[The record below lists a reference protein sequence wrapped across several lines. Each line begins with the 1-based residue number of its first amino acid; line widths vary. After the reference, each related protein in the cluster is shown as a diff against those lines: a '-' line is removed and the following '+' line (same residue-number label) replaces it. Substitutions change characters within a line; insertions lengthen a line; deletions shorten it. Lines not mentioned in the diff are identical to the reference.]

1 MNTEDVKKLNSY
13 LSFNMNEEVFGV
25 NVASV
30 LSILELPKITKIPQ
44 APDYIKGMIN
54 LRGEVLPVVDFHVK
68 LGMPATEITTNTCI
82 LVIEIIVND
91 ETLKCGIMVDTVNE
105 VYEIEADKILPPP
118 TIGNS
123 FRSDFIEGIY
133 RNGESLIMLV
143 NIVNVFKYQDLYTIK
158 DTVDNVPEEVQPI
171 TE

>member
-1 MNTEDVKKLNSY
+1 MNAEEVTKTNSY
-13 LSFNMNEEVFGV
+13 LSFNMNEEVYAV
-25 NVASV
+25 NVSSV
-30 LSILELPKITKIPQ
+30 LSILELPRITKIPQ

-54 LRGEVLPVVDFHVK
+54 LRGEVLSVVDFHVK
-68 LGMPATEITTNTCI
+68 LSMAATEITSNTCI
-82 LVIEIIVND
+82 LVIEINVND
-91 ETLKCGIMVDTVNE
+91 ETLKCGIMVDSVNE

-118 TIGNS
+118 SMGNS

-143 NIVNVFKYQDLYTIK
+143 NIENVFKYQDLSTIK
-158 DTVDNVPEEVQPI
+158 DSVESIPEDVKPL